1 MSSEPS
7 WNCLRTESCERRT
20 ATGSMP
26 RCDIWSKPSPLLIYS
41 VLYVQ
46 YSLSLCANRV
56 CPVSGRRLS
65 DGCRAEKVAG
75 SISCYCSDP
84 KMIDRSRR
92 PIRRPTDCLSVG
104 RTHHVA
110 LKLSVPV
117 CLKRDRLWSVY
128 SHRLAG
134 RSTSTWSLGWFAVK
148 TTLCCGERCMSI
160 KVLRRPIA
168 NTAAVL
174 WSLIH
179 WFTRF
184 RQQGP
189 REHENVTE
197 RNRKDREDGQSIKA
211 SCCVICCMWV
221 FLTL

>member
-56 CPVSGRRLS
+56 CPVSGRPTEWRLS
-65 DGCRAEKVAG
+65 SWKG
-75 SISCYCSDP
+75 SWVNQLLLLWPEDDWPQSSTDP
-84 KMIDRSRR
+84 AADW
-92 PIRRPTDCLSVG
+92 LSVG

-134 RSTSTWSLGWFAVK
+134 RSDRWAGLLLKQRCAV
-148 TTLCCGERCMSI
+148 
-160 KVLRRPIA
+160 
-168 NTAAVL
+168 
-174 WSLIH
+174 
-179 WFTRF
+179 
-184 RQQGP
+184 
-189 REHENVTE
+189 ENGV
-197 RNRKDREDGQSIKA
+197 
-211 SCCVICCMWV
+211 C
-221 FLTL
+221 L